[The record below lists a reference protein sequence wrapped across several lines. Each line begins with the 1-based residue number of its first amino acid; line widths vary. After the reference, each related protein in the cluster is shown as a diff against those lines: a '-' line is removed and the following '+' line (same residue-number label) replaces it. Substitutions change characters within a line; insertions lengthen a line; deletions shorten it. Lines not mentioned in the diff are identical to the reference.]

1 MCDDVRL
8 TAAEADWICD
18 AVCALH
24 DLSVTDDDDE
34 ARGVLERARLPGCA
48 TDPAHIWEM
57 TRDELRTQLL
67 VSVRC
72 LLATDPADADALAR
86 EYGRPDPL
94 PPNV

>member
-1 MCDDVRL
+1 MNSVVL
-8 TAAEADWICD
+8 SVAEAAWIAE
-18 AVCALH
+18 AVCALR
-24 DLSVTDDDDE
+24 DLSVTECDDE

-57 TRDELRTQLL
+57 DRDELGTQLM

-72 LLATDPADADALAR
+72 LLATDPGEADALAR